1 MASTGEVACLGDD
14 FEEAFLKSL
23 LSVGYHLPLKSI
35 LLSTGPIEAKAAF
48 LESTRML
55 QDLGINI
62 YATQGTAEFMLA
74 NGLNATVLHWPLDG
88 KSPNAIEY
96 LSQGRIDLVIN
107 IPKNYHEQELTND
120 YLIRRTAVDFSVP
133 LITNI
138 QLAQR
143 LAETLSRK
151 GLDDLQIKS
160 WAEYGSDRITPR
172 ISKVA

>member
-1 MASTGEVACLGDD
+1 
-14 FEEAFLKSL
+14 
-23 LSVGYHLPLKSI
+23 
-35 LLSTGPIEAKAAF
+35 
-48 LESTRML
+48 
-55 QDLGINI
+55 
-62 YATQGTAEFMLA
+62 MLA
-74 NGLNATVLHWPLDG
+74 NGLEATVLHWPLDG

-160 WAEYGSDRITPR
+160 WAEYGSDRVTHR